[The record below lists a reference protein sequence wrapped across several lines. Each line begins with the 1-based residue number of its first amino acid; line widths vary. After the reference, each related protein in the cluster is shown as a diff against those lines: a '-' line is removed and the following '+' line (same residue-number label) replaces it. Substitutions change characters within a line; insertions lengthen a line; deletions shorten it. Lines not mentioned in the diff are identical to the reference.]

1 MEVFMSDSDEVNQV
15 EFSDLLSIH
24 TKDTS
29 ELKVFSRSN
38 ALFAFVRKDL
48 QDQYYLHFITTHS
61 YQFALANQKRSD
73 RPYKIKTFKNID
85 SAIKYVDKFEITSVT
100 VILSSTEFM
109 LVQGFLITNNQF

>member
-1 MEVFMSDSDEVNQV
+1 MSTNNEINQV
-15 EFSDLLSIH
+15 EFSDLQAIH

-29 ELKVFSRSN
+29 ELKAFSRNN

-73 RPYKIKTFKNID
+73 RPYKIKTFKNTD
-85 SAIKYVDKFEITSVT
+85 SSIRYAEKFGITSVT
-100 VILSSTEFM
+100 VILSPTK
-109 LVQGFLITNNQF
+109 LIIADGFLIIS